1 MKIVYIYPA
10 FVNVGGID
18 KIIINKANFLADKLR
33 YEVYL
38 ITNPQ
43 NEQEPFFPISGN
55 VKYIDLRLNFFL
67 QHQYSSLI
75 KQKYDVKFF
84 KNIICFPAFC

>member
-18 KIIINKANFLADKLR
+18 KIIINKVNFLADKLR

-38 ITNPQ
+38 ITNSQ
-43 NEQEPFFPISGN
+43 TGRNRSF
-55 VKYIDLRLNFFL
+55 RFL
-67 QHQYSSLI
+67 EM
-75 KQKYDVKFF
+75 
-84 KNIICFPAFC
+84 